1 MCRLEQSLGNELDM
15 RGMASHPYF
24 KINAQGHR
32 WYCRTLGCG
41 FIISTR
47 GSSTFFTPSRFSL
60 PCLHGSVNV
69 FDVSVNYNTLRASAL
84 RRLDLLCTR
93 WKQRQQLQK
102 QTTQHLRLTVKFK
115 TKSDGQNFPSIVWC
129 FFSLAIFA
137 GFSFTQT
144 DFQVFRVERNVKWDG
159 KWQQQSSHCVSTSIP
174 SNHHLKYDSQ
184 SMWLLNFLFAFFINK
199 GTPVQ
204 IIFNTSY
211 GI

>member
-69 FDVSVNYNTLRASAL
+69 FDVSVNYNTLRASGL

-93 WKQRQQLQK
+93 WKQRQQQQK
-102 QTTQHLRLTVKFK
+102 QTTQHLRLAVKLNKIRRSKF
-115 TKSDGQNFPSIVWC
+115 SINSLML
-129 FFSLAIFA
+129 FFSRNFCRVFLHADWFS
-137 GFSFTQT
+137 GFSCREKRKMRWKVTTAEQPLCVNFNS
-144 DFQVFRVERNVKWDG
+144 VEPSFKVRFAINVIIK
-159 KWQQQSSHCVSTSIP
+159 
-174 SNHHLKYDSQ
+174 
-184 SMWLLNFLFAFFINK
+184 FLIC
-199 GTPVQ
+199 
-204 IIFNTSY
+204 IFH
-211 GI
+211 

>member
-32 WYCRTLGCG
+32 WYCRTRGCG

-47 GSSTFFTPSRFSL
+47 GSSPFFTPSRFSL
-60 PCLHGSVNV
+60 PCLHGSV
-69 FDVSVNYNTLRASAL
+69 FGVSVNYNTLRASGL
-84 RRLDLLCTR
+84 RRLDLLYYTL
-93 WKQRQQLQK
+93 K
-102 QTTQHLRLTVKFK
+102 TTATTAKTDNTTPAAYCEVK

-137 GFSFTQT
+137 GFSFTQP

-159 KWQQQSSHCVSTSIP
+159 KWQQQNSHCVSTLIP

-199 GTPVQ
+199 GTTVQ